1 MTTLLLRLAGPLQSW
16 GVDSKYT
23 RRMAG
28 TEPSKSGVV
37 GMLAAARGIDRA
49 DELPEDLLQLR
60 FGVRSDQ
67 PGTVIRDFQTAVHE
81 NGTSMP
87 LSERYYLSDAM
98 FLAVIES
105 DTATLEA
112 LRDSLMRPRF
122 ALYLGRRACPPV
134 QPLVQGIVEHDL
146 VEALTQTPWLVPQDQ
161 RRLAQFK
168 DVSSLAVARDLVSGE
183 DPADGDRV
191 RDEPETFDPH
201 RRRHGWRAVK
211 RYRVSPP
218 GLEAESLPEHEP
230 EPFGD

>member
-28 TEPSKSGVV
+28 TEPSKSGVI

-49 DELPEDLLQLR
+49 DELSEDLLQLR

-67 PGTVIRDFQTAVHE
+67 PGTVIRDFQTAVRE

-98 FLAVIES
+98 FLAAIES
-105 DTATLEA
+105 DRDNLEH
-112 LRDSLMRPRF
+112 LRASLMSPKF
-122 ALYLGRRACPPV
+122 PLYLGRRSCPPV
-134 QPLVQGIVEHDL
+134 QPLVMGIVEDSL
-146 VEALTQTPWLVPQDQ
+146 VAALEKTEWLVPEE
-161 RRLAQFK
+161 RRKRREFK
-168 DVSSLAVARDLVSGE
+168 HVPSLAVSRDLIVGE

-191 RDEPETFDPH
+191 RDEPESFDPQ

-218 GLEAESLPEHEP
+218 GLEKDSLPEHEP